1 MAEEQS
7 LNQMEKKHIEVVRN
21 KLNDSLIF
29 CNLSVYLWF
38 LNDNILI

>member
-21 KLNDSLIF
+21 KLNTSL
-29 CNLSVYLWF
+29 SMAEEQS
-38 LNDNILI
+38 LN